1 MSSMVVVSSFLLRY
15 ATSLFMSLKGASLKS
30 NIHITS
36 HRRKK
41 HHHSK
46 ILSRLDYFGLL
57 KSASHTNVYQVLPKI
72 QLLNTVIGTTILIFN
87 LKSTIPFLLLLS
99 NYFCLSEIVV
109 IRWKINPI
117 LTDITKVNFEVIV

>member
-15 ATSLFMSLKGASLKS
+15 ATSLFMNRNGGASLKS
-30 NIHITS
+30 NTHITQIDTS

-57 KSASHTNVYQVLPKI
+57 KSASHTNVYLVLPK
-72 QLLNTVIGTTILIFN
+72 NTI
-87 LKSTIPFLLLLS
+87 
-99 NYFCLSEIVV
+99 
-109 IRWKINPI
+109 IRYRDSYNNF
-117 LTDITKVNFEVIV
+117 DI